1 MSLYHVIYNPNS
13 GMRKTKRA
21 AETVRKMLE
30 AQGDEVI
37 FYPTQKTGH
46 CTEIVGEINAKYDDA
61 KVLIIGGDG
70 TFSEALNGIVDFDK
84 ITLGLIPCGTGND
97 FAKKL
102 RIPGGAKKALRKILS
117 GEETRVD
124 FIELEGGKR
133 CLNVC
138 GLGMD
143 VDVLVKYA
151 SMKHFKGK
159 IKYYLSLFYV
169 LTHFKPHRVR
179 FKVNGEETEQDVFM
193 AGVCNGSYI
202 GGGMALAPDNDVKDG
217 VLELVVI
224 DNIPKPMIPIRLVP
238 FLLGRMNKQSCTHT
252 FRSSEAEVEVLFEE
266 PARVQVDGE
275 VLEMPKLQAKLVSQK
290 LKMFL

>member
-1 MSLYHVIYNPNS
+1 MSVYHVIYNPSS
-13 GMRKTKRA
+13 GMKKTKRA
-21 AETVRKMLE
+21 AEAVRKILE
-30 AQGDEVI
+30 ASGNEAL
-37 FYPTQKTGH
+37 FYPTEHVGH
-46 CTEIVGEINAKYDDA
+46 CTEIVREINSSCEAA
-61 KVLIIGGDG
+61 NVLIIGGDG
-70 TFSEALNGIVDFDK
+70 TFSEALNGVVDFDK
-84 ITLGLIPCGTGND
+84 ITFGLIPCGTGND

-102 RIPGGAKKALRKILS
+102 GISGCVKKAMKRVLG
-117 GEETRVD
+117 GEVALLD
-124 FIELEGGKR
+124 HLDLNGKR

-179 FKVNGEETEQDVFM
+179 YKIGDNEGEQDVFM
-193 AGVCNGSYI
+193 VGVCNGSYI
-202 GGGMALAPDNDVKDG
+202 GGGMALAPDNSASDG

-252 FRSSEAEVEVLFEE
+252 FCGTEAEVEILGEE

-275 VLEMPKLQAKLVSQK
+275 VIEMPKLTVKIVPNKLR
-290 LKMFL
+290 MFL

>member
-1 MSLYHVIYNPNS
+1 MSTYHVIYNPNS
-13 GMRKTKRA
+13 GTKKTKKA
-21 AETVRKMLE
+21 AETVRKILE
-30 AQGDEVI
+30 ANGDKVL
-37 FYPTQKTGH
+37 FYPTEKAGH
-46 CTEIVGEINAKYDDA
+46 CTEIVREINSSPESV

-70 TFSEALNGIVDFDK
+70 TFSEALNGVVDFDK
-84 ITLGLIPCGTGND
+84 ITFGLIPCGTGND

-102 RIPGGAKKALRKILS
+102 GISSSVKKALRSVLQ
-117 GEETRVD
+117 GEETPID
-124 FIELEGGKR
+124 HIDLDGKR

-179 FKVNGEETEQDVFM
+179 YKIGEVEAEQDVFM
-193 AGVCNGSYI
+193 VGVCNGSYI
-202 GGGMALAPDNDVKDG
+202 GGGMALAPDNNVKDG
-217 VLELVVI
+217 VMELVVI

-238 FLLGRMNKQSCTHT
+238 FLLGRMNKQPCTHT
-252 FRSSEAEVEVLFEE
+252 FRGTEAEVEILGED

-275 VLEMPKLQAKLVSQK
+275 VIEMPKLCCKIVPQK

>member
-13 GMRKTKRA
+13 GMRKTRRA
-21 AETVRKMLE
+21 AESIRKILE
-30 AQGDEVI
+30 ARGDEVA
-37 FYPTQKTGH
+37 FYPTEGKGH
-46 CTEIVGEINAKYDDA
+46 CTEIVRKINTTCEDA

-70 TFSEALNGIVDFDK
+70 TFSEALNGVVNFDT
-84 ITLGLIPCGTGND
+84 ITFGLVPCGTGND
-97 FAKKL
+97 FAKKMKVPSCTRRAMK
-102 RIPGGAKKALRKILS
+102 RILEGNVRLIDHL
-117 GEETRVD
+117 
-124 FIELEGGKR
+124 ELGGGKR

-179 FKVNGEETEQDVFM
+179 YKIGDVEGEQDVFM
-193 AGVCNGSYI
+193 VGACNGSYI
-202 GGGMALAPDNDVKDG
+202 GGGMALAPDSDVADG
-217 VLELVVI
+217 ILDLVVI

-238 FLLGRMNKQSCTHT
+238 FLLGRMNRQPCTHIYQGT
-252 FRSSEAEVEVLFEE
+252 EAEIEVLHED
-266 PARVQVDGE
+266 PGRVQVDGE
-275 VLEMPKLQAKLVSQK
+275 IMETPRLTCKVVKQR
-290 LKMFL
+290 LKMLL

>member
-1 MSLYHVIYNPNS
+1 MSVYHIIYNPNS
-13 GMRKTKRA
+13 GMKKTKRA
-21 AETVRKMLE
+21 ADTVREILV
-30 AQGDEVI
+30 ANGDEVV
-37 FYPTQKTGH
+37 FYPTERAGH
-46 CTEIVGEINAKYDDA
+46 CTEIVREINGTHEEA

-84 ITLGLIPCGTGND
+84 ITFGLIPCGTGND
-97 FAKKL
+97 FAKKVGIPSSPKRAMR
-102 RIPGGAKKALRKILS
+102 RILDG
-117 GEETRVD
+117 RVSLID
-124 FIELEGGKR
+124 HIDLNGKR

-151 SMKHFKGK
+151 SMKRFSGK

-179 FKVNGEETEQDVFM
+179 YRIGNTEGEQDVFM
-193 AGVCNGSYI
+193 VGVCNGSYI
-202 GGGMALAPDNDVKDG
+202 GGGMALAPDNAVDDG
-217 VLELVVI
+217 TLELVVI

-238 FLLGRMNKQSCTHT
+238 FLLGRMNRQPCTHT
-252 FRSSEAEVEVLFEE
+252 FRGKEAEVEILGEE

-275 VLEMPKLQAKLVSQK
+275 VIEMPRLTCRIVPKMLR
-290 LKMFL
+290 MFL

>member
-21 AETVRKMLE
+21 AEVVRRMLE
-30 AQGDEVI
+30 ERGDEAL
-37 FYPTQKTGH
+37 FYPTEREGH
-46 CTEIVGEINAKYDDA
+46 CTEIVREINSSSSEAR
-61 KVLIIGGDG
+61 VLIIGGDG
-70 TFSEALNGIVDFDK
+70 TFSEALNGVVDFD
-84 ITLGLIPCGTGND
+84 TVTFGLIPCGTGND

-102 RIPGGAKKALRKILS
+102 RISGSTKKAMRRILA
-117 GEETRVD
+117 GNETRID
-124 FIELEGGKR
+124 YLDLGTKR

-143 VDVLVKYA
+143 VDVLVKYD

-169 LTHFKPHRVR
+169 LTHFTPHRVHY
-179 FKVNGEETEQDVFM
+179 KIGNDEGEQEVFM

-202 GGGMALAPDNDVKDG
+202 GGGMALAPDNSVSDG
-217 VLELVVI
+217 TVELVVI
-224 DNIPKPMIPIRLVP
+224 DNIKKPMIPIRLVP
-238 FLLGRMNKQSCTHT
+238 FLLGYMNRQPCTHT
-252 FRSSEAEVEVLFEE
+252 FRGTEAEVEILGED

-275 VLEMPKLQAKLVSQK
+275 VMEMPKLNAKVVPNK
-290 LKMFL
+290 LKMYL

>member
-13 GMRKTKRA
+13 GMRKTRRA
-21 AETVRKMLE
+21 AESIRKILE
-30 AQGDEVI
+30 ARGDEVA
-37 FYPTQKTGH
+37 FYPTEGKGH
-46 CTEIVGEINAKYDDA
+46 CTEIVRKINTTCEDA

-70 TFSEALNGIVDFDK
+70 TFSEALNGIENFDT
-84 ITLGLIPCGTGND
+84 ITFGLIPCGTGND

-102 RIPGGAKKALRKILS
+102 GISGCPKKALRKVLA
-117 GEETRVD
+117 GNVTRID
-124 FIELEGGKR
+124 HIDLDGKR

-151 SMKHFKGK
+151 TMKHFKGK

-179 FKVNGEETEQDVFM
+179 YKIGEVEKEQDVFM
-193 AGVCNGSYI
+193 VGVCNGSYI
-202 GGGMALAPDNDVKDG
+202 GGGMALAPDNNVADG
-217 VLELVVI
+217 AMELVVI
-224 DNIPKPMIPIRLVP
+224 DNIPKGMIFFRLIP

-252 FRSSEAEVEVLFEE
+252 FRGADAEVEILNEQ

-275 VLEMPKLQAKLVSQK
+275 VLEMPKLTCRIVPQK